1 MDIQKSKNNPNSLK
15 NSAIFSIFEEIKY
28 RAFYLALLIIFL
40 LGLVYLNYGLIIEF
54 QGSYYSNYYQFIDFN
69 WSEGVK
75 EINESLTLKTK
86 PNSTYEN
93 LNERFFT
100 LPDGSA
106 ATKELKKLY
115 GSYLWL
121 KNETIDQLENYQECE
136 AHQKTFLKQ
145 GFTLA
150 VSPDRA
156 KTTAFYK
163 SSSFSSIEID
173 EYKPFFISTLSY
185 FSGQIK
191 FIYNVAVNF
200 ESSFFEKPRNLYIY
214 FMFIFYQL
222 AVISAYHGF
231 CLVGPAMTQRF
242 RLKLLKSLAFFYLL
256 LALHFLITPTVMAI
270 CFELQIENLDSELFY
285 GNSFDFLKLW
295 IKSFYWLLTV
305 FVLLLLLLY
314 FAAVIFF

>member
-1 MDIQKSKNNPNSLK
+1 MYKMEVQKNKNNSHFLD
-15 NSAIFSIFEEIKY
+15 NSAIFSIFEEIKL

-69 WSEGVK
+69 WCEGVK

-86 PNSTYEN
+86 PNSSEVDPSEN
-93 LNERFFT
+93 NFKFFKFKKFINSF
-100 LPDGSA
+100 LWPK
-106 ATKELKKLY
+106 KEAV
-115 GSYLWL
+115 
-121 KNETIDQLENYQECE
+121 NQLESYQECK
-136 AHQKTFLKQ
+136 AHKNIFLKQ
-145 GFTLA
+145 NLTLA
-150 VSPDRA
+150 ASPDKA
-156 KTTAFYK
+156 KTIAFVK
-163 SSSFSSIEID
+163 NSSFSSIEID

-200 ESSFFEKPRNLYIY
+200 ENSIFEKPKDKILY

-222 AVISAYHGF
+222 AVITAYHGF
-231 CLVGPAMTQRF
+231 CLVGSAMTQHF
-242 RLKLLKSLAFFYLL
+242 RLKLLKSLTFFYLL
-256 LALHFLITPTVMAI
+256 LALHFLTTPMVMVV

-295 IKSFYWLLTV
+295 VKSFYGLHTA
-305 FVLLLLLLY
+305 FVLLLLFLY
-314 FAAVIFF
+314 FVAVVIF